1 LIIYHGK
8 NYYPQDVEHIAETCS
23 SYIRKGCS
31 AAFFDESTE
40 DIILVAEIYHPNSEQ
55 SLNEQVCENIKAN
68 ISASLDIVVKKI
80 ILIPPASI
88 AKTTSGKIQRSKIKK
103 QYKSQ
108 ELRSVYTYE

>member
-1 LIIYHGK
+1 M
-8 NYYPQDVEHIAETCS
+8 
-23 SYIRKGCS
+23 
-31 AAFFDESTE
+31 
-40 DIILVAEIYHPNSEQ
+40 AEIYHPNSEQ